1 LLAREADVKRKRNG
15 GLEITEDSNG
25 KMSITEDVDVIGNF
39 ESGRKRIKRPDDEKE
54 DLLDLGDNPFPEDAD
69 SE

>member
-1 LLAREADVKRKRNG
+1 ML
-15 GLEITEDSNG
+15 
-25 KMSITEDVDVIGNF
+25 ITEDVDVIGNY
-39 ESGRKRIKRPDDEKE
+39 ETGRKRIKRPDDKKE